1 MVLCLDSDD
10 VMDMLESRSTPVQTI
25 AVKLQ
30 DSLMICVAR
39 KLPSFVTFDPD
50 LKVDPSSTEPIFK
63 EEILYKM
70 ISNYHVN
77 NCGVTNFDVY
87 NRYELIKPTN

>member
-63 EEILYKM
+63 EEILDKM